1 MKDDGALIFLS
12 LICATIR
19 NAAYPS
25 SKLHALDMLLA
36 IGQHLEDEFKLDRL
50 VPYLIALLGDE
61 VGLVRANAVKT
72 LTHLVCSLL
81 IQTFSYSLLY
91 IYIYIYIGR

>member
-19 NAAYPS
+19 NTAYPS

-50 VPYLIALLGDE
+50 VPYLIALLGDD
-61 VGLVRANAVKT
+61 VGLVRANTVKT
-72 LTHLVCSLL
+72 LTHLVCNLL
-81 IQTFSYSLLY
+81 N
-91 IYIYIYIGR
+91 